1 MWGPPAGGLSL
12 GDAAAGRG
20 SAAIKNHVLPCS
32 PPRALSLRLPRDR
45 EAGGWGEKAT
55 EDALCRW
62 TPPASLSNLLLFGL
76 HRNGANKPFFLW
88 AFEGHTNARRF
99 SLSSFSPRPMRD
111 LLVASL
117 IYA

>member
-20 SAAIKNHVLPCS
+20 SAAIEN
-32 PPRALSLRLPRDR
+32 RER